1 MIKSSVRYSIS
12 DRVRDMIE
20 DNNQILLVLNRF
32 HIPFGFGDRTV
43 GDVCDENGIDTPT
56 FLAVADLISGRRFSA
71 DGVKLPTLMAYLR
84 EAHSYIL
91 DFRLPD
97 IRETLISAVHQPSLE
112 DVAMHIIKF
121 FDEYMEEVRTHMD
134 YEDSVVFPYIE
145 GLLDGNPGDGF
156 HIADFASKHE
166 SVVSKLDELKDI
178 FMQHYCMPNTRLL
191 NRALFNIS
199 ACGDDLV
206 THCEIENMLLVPAVE
221 ALERE
226 TRRAA
231 RDVVVARPMT
241 RHTSLVTFMELN
253 MMMWACYVVLM
264 FCYDTNFLGDTH
276 PVTIGLAILCLVG
289 SAFIFIKQTRL
300 ASWGANIRMAIATV
314 LVFWTFVEILG
325 HIGLLDEIWVAPME
339 HVVEMCV
346 LLAAFIGLG
355 AYTLYASFRR

>member
-12 DRVRDMIE
+12 DRLRDMIE

-56 FLAVADLISGRRFSA
+56 FLAVTDLISGRRFSA

-145 GLLDGNPGDGF
+145 GLLEGNPGDGF

-231 RDVVVARPMT
+231 RDGRNRPAAATVAGGEKLSAREKEII
-241 RHTSLVTFMELN
+241 RLV
-253 MMMWACYVVLM
+253 A
-264 FCYDTNFLGDTH
+264 H
-276 PVTIGLAILCLVG
+276 GLANKEIADRLCLSFHTVTTYR
-289 SAFIFIKQTRL
+289 K
-300 ASWGANIRMAIATV
+300 NISSKLNIHSTAALTIYAILQGIADPKDIE
-314 LVFWTFVEILG
+314 LK
-325 HIGLLDEIWVAPME
+325 
-339 HVVEMCV
+339 
-346 LLAAFIGLG
+346 
-355 AYTLYASFRR
+355 

>member
-43 GDVCDENGIDTPT
+43 GDVCDENGIDAST

-121 FDEYMEEVRTHMD
+121 FDEYMEEVRVHMD

-145 GLLDGNPGDGF
+145 GLLEGDPGDGF

-221 ALERE
+221 SLERE

-231 RDVVVARPMT
+231 RDGRNRPAAANVAGGEKLSAREKEII
-241 RHTSLVTFMELN
+241 RLV
-253 MMMWACYVVLM
+253 A
-264 FCYDTNFLGDTH
+264 H
-276 PVTIGLAILCLVG
+276 GLANKEIADRLCLSFHTVTTYR
-289 SAFIFIKQTRL
+289 K
-300 ASWGANIRMAIATV
+300 NISSKLNIHSTAALTIYAILQGIADPKDIE
-314 LVFWTFVEILG
+314 LK
-325 HIGLLDEIWVAPME
+325 
-339 HVVEMCV
+339 
-346 LLAAFIGLG
+346 
-355 AYTLYASFRR
+355 

>member
-71 DGVKLPTLMAYLR
+71 DGVKLATLMAYLR

-145 GLLDGNPGDGF
+145 GLLEGNPGDGF

-221 ALERE
+221 SLERE

-231 RDVVVARPMT
+231 RDGRNRPAAATVAGGEKLSAREKEII
-241 RHTSLVTFMELN
+241 RLV
-253 MMMWACYVVLM
+253 A
-264 FCYDTNFLGDTH
+264 H
-276 PVTIGLAILCLVG
+276 GLANKEIADRLCLSFHTVTTYR
-289 SAFIFIKQTRL
+289 K
-300 ASWGANIRMAIATV
+300 NISSKLNIHSTAALTIYAILQGIADPKDIE
-314 LVFWTFVEILG
+314 LK
-325 HIGLLDEIWVAPME
+325 
-339 HVVEMCV
+339 
-346 LLAAFIGLG
+346 
-355 AYTLYASFRR
+355 

>member
-71 DGVKLPTLMAYLR
+71 DGVKLATLMAYLR

-121 FDEYMEEVRTHMD
+121 FDEYMEEVRAHMD

-145 GLLDGNPGDGF
+145 GLLEGNPGDGF

-221 ALERE
+221 SLERD

-231 RDVVVARPMT
+231 RDGRNRPAAATVAGGEKLSAREKEII
-241 RHTSLVTFMELN
+241 RLV
-253 MMMWACYVVLM
+253 A
-264 FCYDTNFLGDTH
+264 H
-276 PVTIGLAILCLVG
+276 GLANKEIADRLCLSFHTVTTYR
-289 SAFIFIKQTRL
+289 K
-300 ASWGANIRMAIATV
+300 NISSKLNIHSTAALTIYAILQGIADPKDIE
-314 LVFWTFVEILG
+314 LK
-325 HIGLLDEIWVAPME
+325 
-339 HVVEMCV
+339 
-346 LLAAFIGLG
+346 
-355 AYTLYASFRR
+355 

>member
-56 FLAVADLISGRRFSA
+56 FLAVADLISGRRFST

-145 GLLDGNPGDGF
+145 GLLAGNPGDGF
-156 HIADFASKHE
+156 HIADFVSKHE

-231 RDVVVARPMT
+231 RDGRNRPAAATVAGGEKLSAREKEII
-241 RHTSLVTFMELN
+241 RLV
-253 MMMWACYVVLM
+253 A
-264 FCYDTNFLGDTH
+264 H
-276 PVTIGLAILCLVG
+276 GLANKEIADRLCLSFHTVTTYR
-289 SAFIFIKQTRL
+289 K
-300 ASWGANIRMAIATV
+300 NISSKLNIHSTAALTIYAILQGIADPKDIE
-314 LVFWTFVEILG
+314 LK
-325 HIGLLDEIWVAPME
+325 
-339 HVVEMCV
+339 
-346 LLAAFIGLG
+346 
-355 AYTLYASFRR
+355 

>member
-121 FDEYMEEVRTHMD
+121 FDEYMEEVRAHMD

-231 RDVVVARPMT
+231 RDGRNRPAGTTVAGGEKLSAREKEII
-241 RHTSLVTFMELN
+241 RLV
-253 MMMWACYVVLM
+253 A
-264 FCYDTNFLGDTH
+264 H
-276 PVTIGLAILCLVG
+276 GLANKEIADRLCLSFHTVTTYR
-289 SAFIFIKQTRL
+289 K
-300 ASWGANIRMAIATV
+300 NISSKLNIHSTAALTIYAILQGIADPKDIE
-314 LVFWTFVEILG
+314 LK
-325 HIGLLDEIWVAPME
+325 
-339 HVVEMCV
+339 
-346 LLAAFIGLG
+346 
-355 AYTLYASFRR
+355 

>member
-231 RDVVVARPMT
+231 RDGRNRPAAATVAGGEK
-241 RHTSLVTFMELN
+241 L
-253 MMMWACYVVLM
+253 
-264 FCYDTNFLGDTH
+264 
-276 PVTIGLAILCLVG
+276 
-289 SAFIFIKQTRL
+289 SAFAMGFAGMLLAVAGIFVCGDLKQTL
-300 ASWGANIRMAIATV
+300 CGLFGGS
-314 LVFWTFVEILG
+314 LFWTFVEILG

-346 LLAAFIGLG
+346 LFAAFIGLG

>member
-97 IRETLISAVHQPSLE
+97 IRGTLISAVHQPSLE

-145 GLLDGNPGDGF
+145 GLLEGNPGDGF

-221 ALERE
+221 SLERE

-231 RDVVVARPMT
+231 RDGRNRPAAATVAGGEK
-241 RHTSLVTFMELN
+241 L
-253 MMMWACYVVLM
+253 
-264 FCYDTNFLGDTH
+264 
-276 PVTIGLAILCLVG
+276 
-289 SAFIFIKQTRL
+289 SAFAMGFAGMLLAVAGIFVCGDLKQTL
-300 ASWGANIRMAIATV
+300 CG
-314 LVFWTFVEILG
+314 LFGGLLFWTFVEILG

>member
-1 MIKSSVRYSIS
+1 MQKPEYRNRLFLKHPKIRYIANKKIGVTLQYHYAIMIKSSVRYSIS

-20 DNNQILLVLNRF
+20 DNNQLLLVLNRF

-121 FDEYMEEVRTHMD
+121 FDEYMEEVRAHMD

-145 GLLDGNPGDGF
+145 GLLEGNPGDGF

-221 ALERE
+221 ALERD

-231 RDVVVARPMT
+231 RDGRNRPAGAAGAPGEKLSAREKEIIRLVA
-241 RHTSLVTFMELN
+241 H
-253 MMMWACYVVLM
+253 
-264 FCYDTNFLGDTH
+264 
-276 PVTIGLAILCLVG
+276 GLANKEIADRLCLSFHTVTTYR
-289 SAFIFIKQTRL
+289 K
-300 ASWGANIRMAIATV
+300 NISSKLNIHSTAALTIYAILQGIADPKDIE
-314 LVFWTFVEILG
+314 LK
-325 HIGLLDEIWVAPME
+325 
-339 HVVEMCV
+339 
-346 LLAAFIGLG
+346 
-355 AYTLYASFRR
+355 

>member
-12 DRVRDMIE
+12 DRLRDMIE

-145 GLLDGNPGDGF
+145 GLLEGNPGDGF

-166 SVVSKLDELKDI
+166 SVESKLDELKDI

-221 ALERE
+221 SLERE

-231 RDVVVARPMT
+231 RDGRNRPAAATVAGGEKLSAREKEII
-241 RHTSLVTFMELN
+241 RLV
-253 MMMWACYVVLM
+253 A
-264 FCYDTNFLGDTH
+264 H
-276 PVTIGLAILCLVG
+276 GLANKEIADRLCLSFHTVTTYR
-289 SAFIFIKQTRL
+289 K
-300 ASWGANIRMAIATV
+300 NISSKLNIHSTAALTIYAILQGIADPKDIE
-314 LVFWTFVEILG
+314 LK
-325 HIGLLDEIWVAPME
+325 
-339 HVVEMCV
+339 
-346 LLAAFIGLG
+346 
-355 AYTLYASFRR
+355 

>member
-121 FDEYMEEVRTHMD
+121 FDEYMEEVRAHMD

-145 GLLDGNPGDGF
+145 GLLAGNPGDGF

-231 RDVVVARPMT
+231 RDGRNRPAGATVAGGEKLSAREKEII
-241 RHTSLVTFMELN
+241 RLV
-253 MMMWACYVVLM
+253 A
-264 FCYDTNFLGDTH
+264 H
-276 PVTIGLAILCLVG
+276 GLANKEIADRLCLSFHTVTTYR
-289 SAFIFIKQTRL
+289 K
-300 ASWGANIRMAIATV
+300 NISSKLNIHSTAALTIYAILQGIADPKDIE
-314 LVFWTFVEILG
+314 LK
-325 HIGLLDEIWVAPME
+325 
-339 HVVEMCV
+339 
-346 LLAAFIGLG
+346 
-355 AYTLYASFRR
+355 

>member
-145 GLLDGNPGDGF
+145 GLLEGNPGDGF

-226 TRRAA
+226 TRRAVRDGRNRPAGATVAGGEKLSA
-231 RDVVVARPMT
+231 REKEIIRLVA
-241 RHTSLVTFMELN
+241 H
-253 MMMWACYVVLM
+253 
-264 FCYDTNFLGDTH
+264 
-276 PVTIGLAILCLVG
+276 GLANKEIADRLCLSFHTVTTYR
-289 SAFIFIKQTRL
+289 K
-300 ASWGANIRMAIATV
+300 NISSKLNIHSTAALTIYAILQGIADPKDIE
-314 LVFWTFVEILG
+314 LK
-325 HIGLLDEIWVAPME
+325 
-339 HVVEMCV
+339 
-346 LLAAFIGLG
+346 
-355 AYTLYASFRR
+355 

>member
-121 FDEYMEEVRTHMD
+121 FDEYMEEVRAHMD

-145 GLLDGNPGDGF
+145 GLLEGNPGDGF

-221 ALERE
+221 SLERE

-231 RDVVVARPMT
+231 RDGRNRPAAATVAGGEKLSAREKEII
-241 RHTSLVTFMELN
+241 SLV
-253 MMMWACYVVLM
+253 A
-264 FCYDTNFLGDTH
+264 H
-276 PVTIGLAILCLVG
+276 GLANKEIADRLCLSFHTVTTYR
-289 SAFIFIKQTRL
+289 K
-300 ASWGANIRMAIATV
+300 NISSKLNIHSTAALTIYAILQGIADPKDIE
-314 LVFWTFVEILG
+314 LK
-325 HIGLLDEIWVAPME
+325 
-339 HVVEMCV
+339 
-346 LLAAFIGLG
+346 
-355 AYTLYASFRR
+355 

>member
-1 MIKSSVRYSIS
+1 MKLQDFQPTTQKYDKFYLNLQYHYAIMIKSSVRYSIS

-145 GLLDGNPGDGF
+145 GLLTGKVTQPEYLIMPASFGF
-156 HIADFASKHE
+156 MMM
-166 SVVSKLDELKDI
+166 
-178 FMQHYCMPNTRLL
+178 FMLLYLFSIRSGCNFFNWWQKRLL
-191 NRALFNIS
+191 GS
-199 ACGDDLV
+199 
-206 THCEIENMLLVPAVE
+206 
-221 ALERE
+221 
-226 TRRAA
+226 RRDA
-231 RDVVVARPMT
+231 VVARPMT

-346 LLAAFIGLG
+346 LFAAFIGLG